1 MKYLTIVLLVILL
14 TMIGRELYLKFM
26 AKKSAKM
33 VSQDDFKEQFRTGQ
47 LIDLRE
53 SDIYRA
59 SHILGARNL
68 PYSTFKQSYVGL
80 RKDRPVL
87 LYDQSKTISI
97 RIANFLRKQG
107 YTDIYILKEGFD
119 GWTGKV
125 KHK

>member
-1 MKYLTIVLLVILL
+1 
-14 TMIGRELYLKFM
+14 MIGRELYLKYM

-33 VSQDDFKEQFRTGQ
+33 VSQEEFKEHFRTGQ

-87 LYDQSKTISI
+87 LYDQSKTISV
-97 RIANFLRKQG
+97 RIANFLRKEG

>member
-14 TMIGRELYLKFM
+14 TMIGRELYLKIM

-33 VSQDDFKEQFRTGQ
+33 VSQDAFKEQFRTGQ

-53 SDIYRA
+53 SDSYRA

-87 LYDQSKTISI
+87 LYDQSKTISV
-97 RIANFLRKQG
+97 RIANFLRKKG
-107 YTDIYILKEGFD
+107 FTDIYILKEGFD

>member
-1 MKYLTIVLLVILL
+1 
-14 TMIGRELYLKFM
+14 MIGRELYFKFM
-26 AKKSAKM
+26 AKKSAKL
-33 VSQDDFKEQFRTGQ
+33 VSQDEFKEHFRTGQ

-53 SDIYRA
+53 SDVYRA

-87 LYDQSKTISI
+87 LYDQSKTMSV

-107 YTDIYILKEGFD
+107 YTDIYILKEGFA